1 MLSDPEMAE
10 SAAEDRVDTRDAARE
25 AGLRYVSDEEAGI
38 RRKRNGRGFT
48 YVDATGARIRDEG
61 TLARIKA
68 LAIPPAYTDVWI
80 CRHANGHIQATGRD
94 ARGRKQYRYHPEFRQ
109 ARESTK
115 FAHMMSFAEV
125 LPGLR
130 ATVEAHMGRRGLP
143 REKVLATVV
152 HLLETT
158 LIRVG
163 NDDYAK
169 QNKSYGL
176 TTLRDP
182 HVRID
187 GKELRFRFKGKSNKV
202 WELAV
207 HDRRVAKIVKACQD
221 LPGQELFQYL
231 DEDGVQRDVTSAD
244 VNAYL
249 REITGRDITAK
260 DFRTWSGTV
269 LAAMAL
275 REFETFD
282 TQAVAKRNVRAAI
295 ERVAERLGNTPT
307 ICRKCYV
314 HPEILGCYLEG
325 ELLIQVKEE
334 VQAALRENIARLRP
348 EETAVLG
355 LLQGRLARIEQE
367 AKAAPRRARS
377 KTAATKEGRA
387 KESSAKESSAKQSP
401 AKQSSATGR
410 SIKGSARTGKGS
422 RTGKA
427 AARKAA

>member
-1 MLSDPEMAE
+1 
-10 SAAEDRVDTRDAARE
+10 VRDQ
-25 AGLRYVSDEEAGI
+25 
-38 RRKRNGRGFT
+38 
-48 YVDATGARIRDEG
+48 GA
-61 TLARIKA
+61 LARIKA

-115 FAHMMSFAEV
+115 FAHMMTFAEA
-125 LPGLR
+125 LPGIR
-130 ATVEAHMGRRGLP
+130 VTVQEHMGRRGLP

-182 HVRID
+182 HVKVEGR
-187 GKELRFRFKGKSNKV
+187 ELKFRFKGKSNKV
-202 WELAV
+202 WELAI

-275 REFETFD
+275 REFEAFD
-282 TQAVAKRNVRAAI
+282 SEAVAKRNVRAAI

-307 ICRKCYV
+307 ICRKCYI
-314 HPEILGCYLEG
+314 HPEIVGCYLEG
-325 ELLIQVKEE
+325 ELLLQVKDE
-334 VQAALRENIARLRP
+334 VQAALRDEIARLRP

-355 LLQGRLARIEQE
+355 LLQGRLARAEQQANAASRKPRAE
-367 AKAAPRRARS
+367 AAKPAKGRSVKGGKSRAG
-377 KTAATKEGRA
+377 KTAARRA
-387 KESSAKESSAKQSP
+387 A
-401 AKQSSATGR
+401 
-410 SIKGSARTGKGS
+410 
-422 RTGKA
+422 
-427 AARKAA
+427 